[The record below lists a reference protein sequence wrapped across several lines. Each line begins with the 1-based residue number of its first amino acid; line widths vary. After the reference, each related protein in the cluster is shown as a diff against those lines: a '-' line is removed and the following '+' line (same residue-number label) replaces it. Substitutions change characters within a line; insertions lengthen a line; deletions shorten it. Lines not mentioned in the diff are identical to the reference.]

1 MFDEYEFPDAGVFRG
16 FEPDTFAFL
25 GELRANNRATWMA
38 EHEQRYRRVLREPL
52 RALFQA
58 LAPVAQRLNPQL
70 ETDAKYGR
78 VLSSIRRRWPD
89 DSATYHDFLWG
100 AFYRA
105 AHTRHTDAQLYI
117 VVREGGVTV
126 GTGIDAGA
134 ASVLTQFREALREL
148 SDATTGLL
156 HSLRRL
162 ITPLFAEG
170 MVLRVQTA
178 ATTVAVDAPEGWDN
192 FTQLTPDE
200 IEVFALERHYPT
212 NDDLLYQPEFADE
225 VSRLIE
231 RLYPIYRALIGEA
244 AEPAVVVAAPSP
256 IALHTYSLDQLQAD
270 TLLDSATLQRMID
283 LLHDKGQIVLY
294 GPPGTGK
301 TYIARRLAQF
311 VVRAQGQATPP
322 DVVRL
327 VQFHPSYGYEEFI
340 EGIRPQSEGGQIT
353 YPVEAGVFRRLCD
366 EARQRP
372 DRPYVLII
380 DEINRGNLP
389 RIFGELLYLLDYRD
403 PTEAVILPYS
413 KAPFTLPRNVYLIGT
428 MNTADRTLVALD
440 QAARRRFHFIPLR
453 PDPHILRAWLA
464 AQDNASMTWVADLL
478 AELNRRLQVDGID
491 WAQQVG
497 HSVFMV
503 RGLDERRV
511 GLIWEHSIL
520 TTLEEH
526 FYNRAGWEARYAYPT
541 LRAAVSNAP

>member
-25 GELRANNRATWMA
+25 GELRANNHAAWMA
-38 EHEQRYRRVLREPL
+38 EQEQRYRRVLREPL

-58 LAPVAQRLNPQL
+58 LTPVAARLNPQL

-89 DSATYHDFLWG
+89 AAATYHDFLWG

-105 AHTRHTDAQLYI
+105 AHTRHTDAQLFI
-117 VVREGGVTV
+117 VVRESGVSV

-134 ASVLTQFREALREL
+134 QAILAQFRDNLGNRPDEAT
-148 SDATTGLL
+148 SLL
-156 HSLRRL
+156 HTLHHL
-162 ITPLFAEG
+162 IPSLFAEG

-178 ATTVAVDAPEGWDN
+178 AMQQVIDAPEGWDE
-192 FTQLTPDE
+192 FAQLAPSE
-200 IEVFALERHYPT
+200 IEALALERHFAPD
-212 NDDLLYQPEFADE
+212 DDLLYQPEFADE

-231 RLYPIYRALIGEA
+231 RLYPVYRCLIGEA
-244 AEPAVVVAAPSP
+244 ESSAAPTP
-256 IALHTYSLDQLQAD
+256 IPAPRAYSWDQLHAD
-270 TLLDSATLQRMID
+270 TLLDPEALHRMID

-311 VVRAQGQATPP
+311 VVEQSGQAAPSETI
-322 DVVRL
+322 RL

-340 EGIRPQSEGGQIT
+340 EGIRPQSDGGQIT

-413 KAPFTLPRNVYLIGT
+413 KLPFTLPRNVYLIGT

-440 QAARRRFHFIPLR
+440 QAARRRFYFVPLR
-453 PDPHILRAWLA
+453 PDPDVLRAWLREQGSA
-464 AQDNASMTWVADLL
+464 EMTWVADLL
-478 AELNRRLQVDGID
+478 TELNRRLQADGID
-491 WAQQVG
+491 WAQHIG
-497 HSVFMV
+497 HTAFMV

-511 GLIWEHSIL
+511 ALIWEHSIL

-526 FYNRAGWEARYAYPT
+526 FYNRAGWEARYAYSALRT
-541 LRAAVSNAP
+541 LVHNSP